1 MIDVTLAFEYANSKV
16 DDFVAVADFDY
27 EESVGNILVEIL
39 RLS

>member
-1 MIDVTLAFEYANSKV
+1 MTLVCEYANSKV
-16 DDFVAVADFDY
+16 DDFGTVADFDF

>member
-1 MIDVTLAFEYANSKV
+1 MTLAFEYANSKV

-39 RLS
+39 RPS